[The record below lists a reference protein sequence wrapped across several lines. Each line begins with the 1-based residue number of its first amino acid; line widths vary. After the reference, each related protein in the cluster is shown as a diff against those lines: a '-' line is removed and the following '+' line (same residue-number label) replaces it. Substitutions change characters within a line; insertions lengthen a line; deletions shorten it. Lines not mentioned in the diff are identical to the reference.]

1 MTELTDKKYRDA
13 TQSAEVIAN
22 QIISRALW
30 LQQYKDDLISSALKA
45 LLIQQEREEVRNV
58 EAFFTTV
65 MRRRII
71 DIQRRSETK
80 NERLGILGEQI
91 QAKVE
96 PFGVS
101 DAAIAREME
110 KLRRRQIRAVI
121 ASIPNDE
128 DRELIRTWLFSE
140 PKLSLKE
147 LGALYGG
154 RSPQAIS
161 NYLSKYFG
169 TATEPGALLAVVE
182 LIELLNERDGEAFVR
197 VLETFEDRD
206 LGTDPVDAAIVH
218 IESVGKIS
226 NEHRTMAKQA
236 ASHLRWLRD
245 NTPNNRGLINKVLRR
260 LVYAACFY
268 VVEGNDSRPDRAHP
282 LGLNDDV
289 LVLRHTTAVVRRY
302 RSKS

>member
-13 TQSAEVIAN
+13 TQSAARIAD
-22 QIISRALW
+22 QIIYRSFW
-30 LQQYKDDLISSALKA
+30 LQRYRDDLISHGLNAWI
-45 LLIQQEREEVRNV
+45 IQQEREEVRNV

-80 NERLGILGEQI
+80 NEQLGLLGDHI
-91 QAKVE
+91 QGKAG
-96 PFGVS
+96 PLGVS
-101 DAAIAREME
+101 DVAIAREME
-110 KLRRRQIRAVI
+110 KLGRRQIRAVI
-121 ASIPNDE
+121 ASIPNQE
-128 DRELIRTWLFSE
+128 DRDLICTWLFSDG
-140 PKLSLKE
+140 KISLKD

-161 NYLSKYFG
+161 NYLSKFFG
-169 TATEPGALLAVVE
+169 TANNSGALLAVVK

-206 LGTDPVDAAIVH
+206 LGTDPVNAAIVH
-218 IESVGKIS
+218 IESVGRIS
-226 NEHRTMAKQA
+226 NDHQTKAKQA
-236 ASHLRWLRD
+236 ASHLRWLRENIPD
-245 NTPNNRGLINKVLRR
+245 NRGLINKVLRR

-268 VVEGNDSRPDRAHP
+268 VVESNDSRPDRTHP

-289 LVLRHTTAVVRRY
+289 LVLRRTTEVVRRY
-302 RSKS
+302 RSKP